1 MTNDSNGAS
10 ETPEAATTASPDWGR
25 PFTAMITPM
34 HPDGS
39 VHLERVAD
47 LARALVA
54 SGTEGIVITGTTGE
68 SPVLT
73 RDEKLAIWETAKEA
87 AGPDV
92 AVIAGATDNDTA
104 RSIELAMDAERLGL
118 DGLLLT
124 VPAYNKPPQAGL
136 IAHFTAIADA
146 TALPGMLYNVPSRT
160 ALNMTA
166 ETTLRLAEHPN
177 IIGVKEASA
186 DLEQIAAIIDGA
198 PEGFRVWS
206 GNDADT
212 LGVMRLGGYGVVSVA
227 AHLVGTRI
235 REQIAASV
243 AGSDEAAE
251 AIHDALTPLVDVLF
265 IESNPIPTK
274 FALNELGFDVGEA
287 RLPLVPASEAAAE
300 AIRAELARHR
310 IDLPVPAKA

>member
-1 MTNDSNGAS
+1 
-10 ETPEAATTASPDWGR
+10 
-25 PFTAMITPM
+25 MITPM
-34 HPDGS
+34 HADGS
-39 VHLERVAD
+39 VNLDRVAE
-47 LARALVA
+47 LARALIA

-68 SPVLT
+68 SPVLNS
-73 RDEKLAIWETAKEA
+73 DEKLAIWETAKEA

-92 AVIAGATDNDTA
+92 AVIAGAADNNTA
-104 RSIELAMDAERLGL
+104 QSIALSKEAERLGL

-146 TALPGMLYNVPSRT
+146 TSLPGMLYNVPSRT

-186 DLEQIAAIIDGA
+186 DYEQIAAIIDGA

-212 LGVMRLGGYGVVSVA
+212 LEVMRLGGYGVVSVA
-227 AHLVGTRI
+227 AHLAGARI
-235 REQIAASV
+235 REQIGASV
-243 AGSDEAAE
+243 AGAYDAAK
-251 AIHDALTPLVDVLF
+251 AIHDELMPLVDVLF

-274 FALNELGFDVGEA
+274 FALNELGFDVGNA
-287 RLPLVPASEAAAE
+287 RLPLVPASDAAA
-300 AIRAELARHR
+300 ATIRAELARHR
-310 IDLPVPAKA
+310 IDLPVSAKA